1 VTIIETE
8 TLHFCQGRR
17 VCCASGPRSVNIY
30 NLMACVLLS
39 IALTLI
45 LTGQASA
52 DIYRTVSDEGVVT
65 FTNTPSDRRAEVVVK
80 EAKQPKAQA
89 KAKNVSTAAKQ
100 EFHSLAEAKAR
111 KHDVDPKLVKAV
123 IRAESNWNPWAVSPK
138 GALGLMQLMP
148 STARDMGVVDPF
160 SPEENIDGGVR
171 YLRYLLDKFNGNL
184 TLSLAAYNAGPGLVE
199 RSRTV
204 PAIPETRTYVR
215 RVIDDYSGMGGTV
228 GAAEQGAKAK
238 ERDNRIVRVIMEN
251 GTILFTNLHPASGR
265 IAR

>member
-1 VTIIETE
+1 
-8 TLHFCQGRR
+8 
-17 VCCASGPRSVNIY
+17 
-30 NLMACVLLS
+30 MACALALLVF
-39 IALTLI
+39 IFV

-52 DIYRTVSDEGVVT
+52 DIYRTVSDDGVVT
-65 FTNTPSDRRAEVVVK
+65 FTNAPSDRKAEVVVREARPPKGQGRARTVIAAPK
-80 EAKQPKAQA
+80 E
-89 KAKNVSTAAKQ
+89 
-100 EFHSLAEAKAR
+100 EFQSLAEAKAR

-123 IRAESNWNPWAVSPK
+123 IRAESNWNPRAVSPK

-148 STARDMGVVDPF
+148 STARDMGVSNPF

-199 RSRTV
+199 RVRTV

-215 RVIDDYSGMGGTV
+215 RVIEDYSGRDGAAHAFPAEVDPKERNNRIIRVVMDDGTV
-228 GAAEQGAKAK
+228 F
-238 ERDNRIVRVIMEN
+238 
-251 GTILFTNLHPASGR
+251 FTNLYPSQGR